1 LYQEIFKSVLDK
13 IYSLI
18 KMMKKNLILIGKKS
32 FLGHYIKKNLSK
44 KLNILHINFDQFN
57 NLNNNKLKNYDF
69 ICNCSIDK
77 KYQSGK
83 YTVQSD
89 IDLKIVNKIKDL
101 KIKYI
106 FLSSRKVYKHNAN
119 LKESSKCK
127 PLDNYAKNKLITE
140 NKIKLI
146 IKNRYLILRISNIIG
161 EPINNPKKV
170 TNNFIDKYLQFK
182 KSKMIIAYKNYY
194 KDFLSINQF
203 TEIFYNIIRSKII
216 GTYNVSLGEKVY
228 ISEILLWLSKSNNK
242 IFRPINKFINDD
254 SFYLNNKKLL
264 NNINIKIKKSDLKK
278 YCQNFN

>member
-1 LYQEIFKSVLDK
+1 
-13 IYSLI
+13 
-18 KMMKKNLILIGKKS
+18 MMKKNLILIGKKS

-44 KLNILHINFDQFN
+44 KLNILHINFEQFN
-57 NLNNNKLKNYDF
+57 NLNNNKLQNYDF

-77 KYQSGK
+77 KYQNGK

-203 TEIFYNIIRSKII
+203 TEIFYNIIRSKIM

-242 IFRPINKFINDD
+242 IFKPINKFINDD

-264 NNINIKIKKSDLKK
+264 NKINIKIKKSDLRK